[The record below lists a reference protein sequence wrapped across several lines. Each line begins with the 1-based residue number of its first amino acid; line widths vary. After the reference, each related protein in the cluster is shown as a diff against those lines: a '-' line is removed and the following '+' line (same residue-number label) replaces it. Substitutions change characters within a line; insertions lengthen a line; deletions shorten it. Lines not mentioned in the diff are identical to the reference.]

1 VSAEEDDAA
10 GGSGDSAPEQESAPQ
25 PVMADPAAA
34 ERMAARTLNR
44 ARSSGGSPGPA
55 NKGRRRSSSRR
66 SSSKGDPV
74 EVGAALEQFLDEQGW
89 DGPAAI
95 AHLAESWPDIVG
107 PEVAEHVQVESV
119 TDGTLHLR
127 ADSTAW
133 ATQVRLLAS
142 TVLEQVGRSLGPDLV
157 TRVEVKG
164 PQAPSWKAGPRV
176 VKGRGPRDTYG

>member
-1 VSAEEDDAA
+1 
-10 GGSGDSAPEQESAPQ
+10 
-25 PVMADPAAA
+25 
-34 ERMAARTLNR
+34 
-44 ARSSGGSPGPA
+44 
-55 NKGRRRSSSRR
+55 
-66 SSSKGDPV
+66 
-74 EVGAALEQFLDEQGW
+74 VGAALEQFLDEQGW